1 VTDGRVQT
9 AKRLTGRQPKNTT
22 QQCKQRQGTKV
33 AIMHACM
40 HPIYFASTFE
50 KKMACMDSDSR
61 DADNNNDSFEFEST
75 NNDDYSSYWKNIPDP
90 PMQNEGSTAPS
101 IGVNDATAGL
111 RRHHHRGQERRRRH
125 SFAFRDVTNHTPTI
139 LKCDSKNDV
148 SIIEKKSSTSLF
160 PSSAGDEDD
169 PLCTNLQRDDTNGS
183 RERKKKRLRRQ
194 TMLLFPRD
202 NRNLVLF
209 PMDFGASAQS
219 LQREDNTTSKVGN
232 NSTEKN
238 VVQLVRKFFSLP
250 HENRIEVAQE
260 IESLSGYPMPGY
272 VMSGYTRSKE
282 AFILKVQPIVQALE
296 DRKQLDV
303 LEAEEF
309 TQCHVVKV
317 DKEGFCYYDVSTGEQ
332 IEAREYKLRY
342 AAMLDEKRQKRKEMA
357 KIKDEY
363 ESCRQGEGIIN
374 FCHPDS
380 IQAVVTTKEGGASDS
395 NDDGR
400 SNENETD
407 RQESVDDSNMDI
419 EGLSMDES
427 IMSPEESVLIGTDE
441 TSSTVV
447 RDTSLSD
454 EDSLSNNIKLS
465 IEGKSNNGAGDESGQ
480 PEIKHYHD
488 HLCSPQQHT
497 AGLAELPSSNNSR
510 VLAARTKLWLAIDA
524 ALAAYSKEI
533 IEIQGG
539 CKSSN

>member
-1 VTDGRVQT
+1 
-9 AKRLTGRQPKNTT
+9 
-22 QQCKQRQGTKV
+22 
-33 AIMHACM
+33 MHQF
-40 HPIYFASTFE
+40 YFALIFGQ
-50 KKMACMDSDSR
+50 KMACTDSDSR
-61 DADNNNDSFEFEST
+61 DADNNNDNSEFEST

-90 PMQNEGSTAPS
+90 PTPNEGSTAPS
-101 IGVNDATAGL
+101 TVIGVNDATAAAGL
-111 RRHHHRGQERRRRH
+111 RRHHRGQQRRRH
-125 SFAFRDVTNHTPTI
+125 SFAFRDVTNHTPII
-139 LKCDSKNDV
+139 LKCDEKNDV
-148 SIIEKKSSTSLF
+148 SMF
-160 PSSAGDEDD
+160 PSITGEEDD
-169 PLCTNLQRDDTNGS
+169 PLRNNLQRDENNCTQ
-183 RERKKKRLRRQ
+183 ERKKKRMRRQ
-194 TMLLFPRD
+194 TMLLFPND
-202 NRNLVLF
+202 NRNLALF
-209 PMDFGASAQS
+209 PMDFGARAQS

-363 ESCRQGEGIIN
+363 ESCRQVEGIIN